1 MPVILLAL
9 VALLAVL
16 YVALPLLREPTRAD
30 HVDTLSASQRERL
43 RLREE
48 RDAALAALKELEFD
62 HRTGAIADEDY
73 AALVGEYRARATA
86 ALRALED
93 TAE

>member
-1 MPVILLAL
+1 MA
-9 VALLAVL
+9 AVL
-16 YVALPLLREPTRAD
+16 YVALPLLREPTRGD
-30 HVDTLSASQRERL
+30 HVTTLSPAQRERL

-73 AALVGEYRARATA
+73 AGLVGEYRARATA
-86 ALRALED
+86 ALRALDERPG
-93 TAE
+93 